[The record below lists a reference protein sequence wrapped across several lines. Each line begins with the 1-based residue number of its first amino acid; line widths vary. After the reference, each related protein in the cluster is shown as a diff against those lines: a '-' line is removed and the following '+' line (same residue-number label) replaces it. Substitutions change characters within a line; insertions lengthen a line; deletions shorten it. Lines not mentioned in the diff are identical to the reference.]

1 MKAMTALRKFPCRL
15 MAVLSLAACC
25 GMTAA
30 AFAADRIA
38 IGDDGREI
46 RLKDDGSWE
55 YLSTDR
61 FATSADGTRVR
72 LQDNGR
78 WEFIGNAPSVSAG
91 EMRTEALAVTL
102 SDVVTE
108 FHKQKVGKNTR
119 YNSQTT
125 FYLSVKVSAYSEAVT
140 PKLSHHNLFKMTDSH
155 GNVYPIIEVTP
166 QLKQLQ
172 PGEEYSIAVRADGSP
187 AGQFATGI
195 KFLHLE
201 IEPAVFGSDNQL
213 KFSRRADE
221 AKSVR
226 NESLSR

>member
-1 MKAMTALRKFPCRL
+1 MNANSVLRKSPSGRL
-15 MAVLSLAACC
+15 ASLSLAVCL
-25 GMTAA
+25 GMTPA

-38 IGDDGREI
+38 TGDDGREI
-46 RLKDDGSWE
+46 RLNNDGSWD

-72 LQDNGR
+72 LKENGR
-78 WEFIGNAPSVSAG
+78 WEFIGNAPSVSA
-91 EMRTEALAVTL
+91 ESVRTEALAVTL
-102 SDVVTE
+102 SDLVTE
-108 FHKQKVGKNTR
+108 FNKQKVGKNTR

-125 FYLSVKVSAYSEAVT
+125 FYLSVKVSAYGEAVT
-140 PKLSHHNLFKMTDSH
+140 PRLAHHNLFKVTDSH
-155 GNVYPIIEVTP
+155 GHVYPIIEVTP

-195 KFLHLE
+195 KFLYLE
-201 IEPAVFGSDNQL
+201 IDPAVFGSDDKL
-213 KFSRRADE
+213 KFTRRADE

-226 NESLSR
+226 NQSLR